1 MHGIEPVGPVLI
13 AQQAYSRL
21 SRTGARYRTSRSST
35 HCTAGLYSNLNRT
48 GIEPVYDDVWVKTDN
63 MRADSFTV
71 TLRNSD
77 TLYIPLALLVH
88 TERHPYFLFPR
99 LWSEFSHP

>member
-1 MHGIEPVGPVLI
+1 MHSRLIVGSVGLVHGIEPVGLVLI
-13 AQQAYSRL
+13 AQQAY
-21 SRTGARYRTSRSST
+21 T
-35 HCTAGLYSNLNRT
+35 YSNLNRT